1 MTEFMERARIR
12 EAQIRKGV
20 HDIVLEMLDSLDK
33 QGHRQIG
40 CFVRKMETFI
50 SAEIAMVEDHHAS
63 TILRRLDKQQEL
75 LEMIMLEVGTCQCEI
90 PVDAETAKYCQCE
103 EPRDCETAKVC
114 QACGKPLKGVKDA

>member
-12 EAQIRKGV
+12 EAQIRK
-20 HDIVLEMLDSLDK
+20 
-33 QGHRQIG
+33 
-40 CFVRKMETFI
+40 
-50 SAEIAMVEDHHAS
+50 
-63 TILRRLDKQQEL
+63 L